1 MINRT
6 IKPHVESKL
15 FRGKALIL
23 FGPRQVGK
31 TTLVT
36 SLLSGKE
43 KVIYLNGDEAD
54 VRTLL
59 TNTTSSMLKTI
70 IGDNKI
76 VFIDEAQRIENIG
89 ITLKL
94 FTDQIKEVQVIAS
107 GSSAFELA
115 NRINEPLTGR
125 KYEFHLYPLS
135 FGEMVSHHGLLEE
148 KRLLTHRLIYGYYP
162 EIVTSPGE
170 ENELLKLLADSYLY
184 KDLLALNSINK
195 PALLEKILKA
205 LALQI
210 GSEVSFHELGQLVGA
225 DNQTI
230 ERYIELLEKAFVV
243 FRLPTLSRNV
253 RNELKKAK
261 KIYFYDNGIRNAII
275 NNFTIV
281 ENRTDIG
288 GLWENFIISER
299 VKFLA
304 NNNLVRDKFFWRTT
318 QQQEIDYVEELEG
331 KFSAFEFK
339 WNTKKASTKFPKTF
353 TANYP
358 IEKTLVVTP
367 ANIEEFVM

>member
-1 MINRT
+1 MISRT
-6 IKPHVESKL
+6 IKSHVESKL

-36 SLLSGKE
+36 GLLSGRG

-59 TNTTSSMLKTI
+59 TNTTSSMLRAI

-94 FTDQIKEVQVIAS
+94 FTDQINEVQVIAS

-148 KRLLTHRLIYGYYP
+148 KRLLTHRMIYGYYP

-230 ERYIELLEKAFVV
+230 ERYVELLEKAFVI
-243 FRLPTLSRNV
+243 FRLPALSRNV
-253 RNELKKAK
+253 RNELKKSK

-275 NNFTIV
+275 NNFSIV

-304 NNNLVRDKFFWRTT
+304 NNNLVRDNFFWRTA

-339 WNTKKASTKFPKTF
+339 WNTKKASSKFPKTF
-353 TANYP
+353 IANYA
-358 IEKTLVVTP
+358 IEKH
-367 ANIEEFVM
+367 